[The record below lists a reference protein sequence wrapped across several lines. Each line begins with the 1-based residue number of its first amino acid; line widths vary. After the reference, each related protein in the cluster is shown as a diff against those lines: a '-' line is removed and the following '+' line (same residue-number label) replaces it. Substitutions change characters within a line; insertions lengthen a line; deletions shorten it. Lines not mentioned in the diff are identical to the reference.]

1 MPLGPV
7 ADILADI
14 RELMGASYAAVWD
27 ASDRAHVPTLLE
39 FSAVDGAAPTLDS
52 RTTGLVRQSAEQ
64 GIGAMC
70 TDADTIRFAATPVS
84 VADGERTV
92 LTIGSRQAPIAMT
105 RDRLR
110 HWLPRFASRIER
122 LRTLVISRAAH
133 ERHERSADLVL
144 FTATQLQEQRSV
156 EELGA
161 VLCTAAAQLTGAR
174 RVALVRWHALD
185 AKGEIAYATRGH
197 MVTPEWPVDR
207 GSEVAKACESDR
219 MTMIEDATQRGDG
232 FVVYGGTEMKR
243 TLASLAIVPMRA
255 QEGVI
260 GALVLESDPPSHIVE
275 SDAKNLRLLA
285 LLGTAA
291 LETLWE
297 IEEINRRA
305 RTDALTGL
313 ANRQQFEERLTRIVM
328 ETNRFG
334 GSCALIVIDIDR
346 FKHVNDTY
354 GHQVGDEVLKEV
366 SRVLQNAVRTVDL
379 CARYGGE
386 EMALLLPQTDLAGA
400 GLLAER
406 LRRAVC
412 DEPVRVKEHEI
423 PITISLGVAAYP
435 EGSSSRDELFAAA
448 DRALYSAKRAGRNK
462 VIAGSV

>member
-1 MPLGPV
+1 VPLGPL
-7 ADILADI
+7 ADVLADI
-14 RELMGASYAAVWD
+14 RELMGASSAAVWD
-27 ASDRAHVPTLLE
+27 ASDVGRAPTLLE
-39 FSAVDGAAPTLDS
+39 FSSVDGVAPKLDS
-52 RTTGLVRQSAEQ
+52 KTTGLVRQAADQ
-64 GIGAMC
+64 GVGAMC
-70 TDADTIRFAATPVS
+70 TDADTIRFAATPIS
-84 VADGERTV
+84 VADGARIV
-92 LTIGSRQAPIAMT
+92 LTIASRQTPIAMT

-110 HWLPRFASRIER
+110 HWLPRFAARIDR
-122 LRTLVISRAAH
+122 LRSLVLAQAAH
-133 ERHERSADLVL
+133 ERDERSADLVL
-144 FTATQLQEQRSV
+144 FTAAQLQEQRSV
-156 EELGA
+156 EELGE
-161 VLCTAAAQLTGAR
+161 VLCTAAQQLTGAR
-174 RVALVRWHALD
+174 RVALVRWHVMD
-185 AKGEIAYATRGH
+185 GKGEVAYATRGH
-197 MVTPEWPVDR
+197 LVAPEWPVDR
-207 GSEVAKACESDR
+207 GSEVAKSCEADR
-219 MTMIEDATQRGDG
+219 FLFIEDATGRRDG
-232 FVVYGGTEMKR
+232 FVVFGGTEMRR
-243 TLASLAIVPMRA
+243 TRASRAIIPMR
-255 QEGVI
+255 GPDGGN
-260 GALVLESDPPSHIVE
+260 GALVLEADPPAHIAE
-275 SDAKNLRLLA
+275 DTSKNLRLLA

-334 GSCALIVIDIDR
+334 GSCALVVIDIDR

-386 EMALLLPQTDLAGA
+386 EMALLLPQTELAGA

-406 LRRAVC
+406 LRKAVC
-412 DEPVRVKEHEI
+412 DEPVRVKGHEI

-435 EGSSSRDELFAAA
+435 EGASSRDELFAAA

>member
-1 MPLGPV
+1 M
-7 ADILADI
+7 LADI
-14 RELMGASYAAVWD
+14 RELMGASSSAVWD
-27 ASDRAHVPTLLE
+27 ATEAARVPTLLE
-39 FSAVDGAAPTLDS
+39 FSAVDGTAPTLDS
-52 RTTGLVRQSAEQ
+52 RTTGLVRQAAEQ
-64 GIGAMC
+64 GVGGMT

-84 VADGERTV
+84 VADGQRLV
-92 LTIGSRQAPIAMT
+92 LTIASRQAPIAMT

-110 HWLPRFASRIER
+110 HWLPRFASRIDR
-122 LRTLVISRAAH
+122 LRSLVVAQAAH
-133 ERHERSADLVL
+133 ERSDRSADLVL
-144 FTATQLQEQRSV
+144 FTAAQLQEQRDV
-156 EELGA
+156 EDLGQ

-174 RVALVRWHALD
+174 RVALVRWHASEG
-185 AKGEIAYATRGH
+185 KGEVAWATRGH
-197 MVTPEWPVDR
+197 LVTPEWPVDA
-207 GSEVAKACESDR
+207 GAEVAKSCEHDR
-219 MTMIEDATQRGDG
+219 LVFIEDGMSRADG
-232 FVVYGGTEMKR
+232 FVVFGGTEIKR
-243 TLASLAIVPMRA
+243 TLASLAIVPMKA
-255 QEGVI
+255 QEGII
-260 GALVLESDPPSHIVE
+260 GALVLESDPPAHMTRG
-275 SDAKNLRLLA
+275 DAKNLRLLA

-334 GSCALIVIDIDR
+334 GSCALVVIDIDR

-406 LRRAVC
+406 LRRAVG
-412 DEPVRVKEHEI
+412 DEPVRVKGHEI

-435 EGSSSRDELFAAA
+435 EGASSRDELFAAA

>member
-1 MPLGPV
+1 MPLGPL
-7 ADILADI
+7 ADVLADI

-27 ASDRAHVPTLLE
+27 ASEAARVPTLLE
-39 FSAVDGAAPTLDS
+39 YSAVDGVAPTLDS
-52 RTTGLVRQSAEQ
+52 RTTGLVRQSAAQ

-84 VADGERTV
+84 IAEGDRIV

-110 HWLPRFASRIER
+110 HWVPRFAARIDR
-122 LRTLVISRAAH
+122 LRSLVIAQAAH
-133 ERHERSADLVL
+133 ERDERSADLVL
-144 FTATQLQEQRSV
+144 FTATQLQEQRTV
-156 EELGA
+156 EELGE
-161 VLCTAAAQLTGAR
+161 VLCTAAGQLAGAR
-174 RVALVRWHALD
+174 RVALVRWHATEG
-185 AKGEIAYATRGH
+185 KGEVAYATRGH
-197 MVTPEWPVDR
+197 LVAPEWPVDP
-207 GSEVAKACESDR
+207 GTQVANACESDR
-219 MTMIEDATQRGDG
+219 MTFVEDAAAHREG
-232 FVVYGGTEMKR
+232 FVVYGGAEMRR
-243 TLASLAIVPMRA
+243 TLASLAVIPMRG

-260 GALVLESDPPSHIVE
+260 GALVLEADPPAHLVKG
-275 SDAKNLRLLA
+275 DAKNLRLLT

-334 GSCALIVIDIDR
+334 GSCALVVIDIDR
-346 FKHVNDTY
+346 FKHVNDTF

-386 EMALLLPQTDLAGA
+386 EMALLLPQTELAGA

-412 DEPVRVKEHEI
+412 DQPVRVNGHEI

-435 EGSSSRDELFAAA
+435 EGASSRDELFAAA
-448 DRALYSAKRAGRNK
+448 DRALYGAKRAGRNK

>member
-1 MPLGPV
+1 MSSGPV

-14 RELMGASYAAVWD
+14 RELMGAAYAAIWD
-27 ASDRAHVPTLLE
+27 VTAVGRPTLLDY
-39 FSAVDGAAPTLDS
+39 SAVDGVEPTLDPK
-52 RTTGLVRQSAEQ
+52 TTGLVRQAPEQ
-64 GIGAMC
+64 GIGTLC

-84 VADGERTV
+84 VSERGRIV
-92 LTIGSRQAPIAMT
+92 LAIGARQAPIAMT

-110 HWLPRFASRIER
+110 HWLPRFASRVER
-122 LRTLVISRAAH
+122 LRALAGAQAAH
-133 ERHERSADLVL
+133 ERYERSADLL
-144 FTATQLQEQRSV
+144 LITATRLQEQRTV
-156 EELGA
+156 EELGG
-161 VLCTAAAQLTGAR
+161 VLCTAVGQLTGAR
-174 RVALVRWHALD
+174 RVALVRWHA
-185 AKGEIAYATRGH
+185 AQRKGEVAYATRGH
-197 MVTPEWPVDR
+197 LVAQDSPVER
-207 GSEVAKACESDR
+207 GSEVAKSCENDR
-219 MTMIEDATQRGDG
+219 IVFIEDATTRREG
-232 FVVYGGTEMKR
+232 FVVYGGTEMSR
-243 TLASLAIVPMRA
+243 SLASLVIVPMKG
-255 QEGVI
+255 QEGVV
-260 GALVLESDPPSHIVE
+260 GALVLETDPPARLAE
-275 SDAKNLRLLA
+275 ADAKSLRLLA

-354 GHQVGDEVLKEV
+354 GHQMGDEVLKEV
-366 SRVLQNAVRTVDL
+366 ARVLQNAVRTVDL

-386 EMALLLPQTDLAGA
+386 EMALLLPQTDIAGA

-412 DEPVRVKEHEI
+412 GDPVRVKGREI

-435 EGSSSRDELFAAA
+435 EGTSSRDELFAAA

-462 VIAGSV
+462 VVAGTV